1 MRHLFLAPLAS
12 AYGEALHGARIAR
25 ALCAAGDEV
34 VFVAPAAMH
43 ALVQPPV
50 LFGRV
55 DLALPKLDSELRDLL
70 ARMRCDSLV
79 LVDAA
84 AVGKVCRAFGLDV
97 QAFVAPGV
105 PVAAL
110 DCWDLPAEP
119 VAWEYGEQTE
129 LLAPEFHALPR
140 CVPVPI
146 ARPDAAGA
154 FCALPTLGDR
164 ETGRDAM
171 RAELGLGPADQLV
184 VWPTASWQ
192 HAANHRDATLAR
204 RCDELPA
211 RVLPRI
217 AALGPRVHLVHVGPL
232 PFANAP
238 PRYRHV
244 AQLPPARYEALIAAA
259 DLLLCF
265 NAAATSLATAIA
277 ASTPVVLAVG
287 ARQFAWPL
295 ALDRVLAPVLANN
308 PLLGAVRH
316 VDVADDLAFSAACR
330 ELLAHPG
337 MLRDAQAS
345 YARTVRALPAG
356 AEQLGAL
363 LGR

>member
-34 VFVAPAAMH
+34 VFIAPAAMH
-43 ALVQPPV
+43 ALAAPPL

-55 DLALPKLDSELRDLL
+55 DLALPKLDVELRDLL

-84 AVGKVCRAFGLDV
+84 AVGKVCRAFGLAV
-97 QAFVAPGV
+97 EAFVAPGV

-110 DCWDLPAEP
+110 DCWDLPATP
-119 VAWEYGEQTE
+119 VAWEYGERREE
-129 LLAPEFHALPR
+129 LALEFHALPR
-140 CVPVPI
+140 CVPVPV
-146 ARPDAAGA
+146 ARPDAAGG
-154 FCALPTLGDR
+154 FCALPALASTDR
-164 ETGRDAM
+164 AAV

-192 HAANHRDATLAR
+192 HAASHRDATLAR

-217 AALGPRVHLVHVGPL
+217 AALGSRVHLVHVGPL
-232 PFANAP
+232 PFADPP

-244 AQLPPARYEALIAAA
+244 AQLPPAHYEALIAAA

-265 NAAATSLATAIA
+265 NAAASSLATAIA

-287 ARQFAWPL
+287 AGQYAWPL

-308 PLLGAVRH
+308 PLLAAVRH
-316 VDVADDLAFSAACR
+316 VDGADELAFAAACR
-330 ELLAHPG
+330 ELLAHPSL
-337 MLRDAQAS
+337 LRDAQAG
-345 YARTVRALPAG
+345 YARTVRALPSG
-356 AEQLGAL
+356 ADRLRAL
-363 LGR
+363 LRR